1 MLSSLVAPLLARRGI
16 HYAWFMVIITFVT
29 MVATAAAMG
38 MPGLLMD
45 PLKAEFGWN
54 TSAIS
59 GALALRLLI
68 FGLMGPFG
76 AALMS
81 TYGLRASI
89 CTALGLIALG
99 LALATRMTQL
109 WQLWICWGVLV
120 GAGTGM
126 TAIVLG
132 ATVANR
138 WFTERRGLVLGLLTA
153 SAATGQLVFLPAAA
167 WLAETM
173 GWRMAVLAPM
183 AACAL
188 ACVMMLLGGVD
199 HPGELGLAPY
209 GDKGPPRPVPPRSGG
224 GSVRMAIE
232 TLHGAVGT
240 RMFWILFTSFAIC
253 GFTTSGLVTSHFIPL
268 CLDYGMP
275 ALAAAGVLAMM
286 GGFDFVGTIA
296 AGWLS
301 DRISSSWLL
310 FWFYGLRGLALLA
323 LPFSSF
329 TLYGLGAFAAFYGM
343 DWIATVP
350 PTVKLTAQEFGP
362 ERAPLVFGWIFTA
375 HQLGAAAA
383 ALGAGLSRDA
393 FTTYVPAFV
402 TGGVLCLMAA
412 ITVLAARSRAVL
424 RYTRTEDPAMS
435 AGN

>member
-1 MLSSLVAPLLARRGI
+1 MLSSLVAPALARRGI
-16 HYAWFMVIITFVT
+16 HYGWLMVFITFLT
-29 MVATAAAMG
+29 MVATSAAMG
-38 MPGLLMD
+38 MPGVLMA
-45 PLKAEFGWN
+45 PLRAEFGWD
-54 TSAIS
+54 TGSIS

-76 AALMS
+76 AALMN
-81 TYGLRASI
+81 TYGLRVSI

-99 LALATRMTQL
+99 LALATRMTAL
-109 WQLWICWGVLV
+109 WELWICWGVLV

-138 WFTERRGLVLGLLTA
+138 WFSERRGLVLGLLTA
-153 SAATGQLVFLPAAA
+153 SAATGQLAFLPAAA
-167 WLAETM
+167 WLQLHY

-199 HPGELGLAPY
+199 HPADLGLAPY
-209 GDKGPPRPVPPRSGG
+209 GDRGPARPAPARSGH
-224 GSVRMAIE
+224 GSVRMAMD
-232 TLHGAVGT
+232 TLSFAVG
-240 RMFWILFTSFAIC
+240 RPMFWILFASFAVC
-253 GFTTSGLVTSHFIPL
+253 GFTTNGLVQSHFIPL

-275 ALAAAGVLAMM
+275 ELTAAGVLAMM
-286 GGFDFVGTIA
+286 GGFDFVGTII

-301 DRISSSWLL
+301 DRVGSRWLL
-310 FWFYGLRGLALLA
+310 FWFYGLRGVALLA

-350 PTVKLTAQEFGP
+350 PTVKLAGQEFGA

-375 HQLGAAAA
+375 HQIGAAIA
-383 ALGAGLSRDA
+383 ALGAGLTRDDLG
-393 FTTYVPAFV
+393 TYIPAFA
-402 TGGVLCLMAA
+402 TGGVLCLLAA
-412 ITVLAARSRAVL
+412 IAVL
-424 RYTRTEDPAMS
+424 GARVRRGASEQDVLPQLTRV
-435 AGN
+435 